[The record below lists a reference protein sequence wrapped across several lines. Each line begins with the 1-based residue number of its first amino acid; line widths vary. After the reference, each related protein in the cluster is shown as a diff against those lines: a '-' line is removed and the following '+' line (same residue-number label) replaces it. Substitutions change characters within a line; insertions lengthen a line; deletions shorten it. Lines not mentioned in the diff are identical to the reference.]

1 MKNRDGEVVDFIKS
15 YDNNCSIFYLGVHN
29 KKLNKKMGVR
39 YFRNNLLQYNRYSL
53 FIRLKCQN
61 QPVQVLSER
70 PI

>member
-1 MKNRDGEVVDFIKS
+1 MITTVQFFIWM
-15 YDNNCSIFYLGVHN
+15 HN
-29 KKLNKKMGVR
+29 KKLNKEMGVI